1 MTLINQGF
9 NDRAG
14 WMHTSSGVDNID
26 EYLETISVLCELSG
40 FCVER
45 RADRRCRMDQQ
56 VARVFVASGEME
68 AQQVRAFLEAAGLS
82 TIERG
87 EALRNT
93 HGLTL
98 DGLGAVEIFVP
109 SENAD
114 EAREL
119 LSSVE
124 AGRFRVNE
132 TDDAPAADQ
141 AGPPRDSKA

>member
-1 MTLINQGF
+1 
-9 NDRAG
+9 
-14 WMHTSSGVDNID
+14 
-26 EYLETISVLCELSG
+26 
-40 FCVER
+40 
-45 RADRRCRMDQQ
+45 MDQQ

-68 AQQVRAFLEAAGLS
+68 AQQVRAFLEAAGVS

-109 SENAD
+109 AENAD

-132 TDDAPAADQ
+132 TDDAPAPDQ
-141 AGPPRDSKA
+141 AGPTPRDSKA